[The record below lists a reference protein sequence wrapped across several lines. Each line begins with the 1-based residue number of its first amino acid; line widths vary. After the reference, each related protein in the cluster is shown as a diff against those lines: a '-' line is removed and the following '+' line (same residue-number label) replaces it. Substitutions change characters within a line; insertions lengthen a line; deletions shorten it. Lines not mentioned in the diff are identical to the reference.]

1 LLHALV
7 WYFRRE
13 AKIMRWKISH
23 QRHGQH
29 DPRQIDLI
37 AIFVLLIVIVT
48 AFRFYSANPAPPS
61 TASFVDPSQS
71 VRW

>member
-1 LLHALV
+1 
-7 WYFRRE
+7 
-13 AKIMRWKISH
+13 MRWKISH
-23 QRHGQH
+23 QHHRGH

-48 AFRFYSANPAPPS
+48 AFRFYSAPEPPS

>member
-1 LLHALV
+1 
-7 WYFRRE
+7 
-13 AKIMRWKISH
+13 MRWKISH

-48 AFRFYSANPAPPS
+48 AFRFYSANPVPPS

>member
-1 LLHALV
+1 
-7 WYFRRE
+7 
-13 AKIMRWKISH
+13 MRWKISH
-23 QRHGQH
+23 HGGH

-48 AFRFYSANPAPPS
+48 AFRFYSANPVPPS